1 MREIKSFDIFDT
13 LIARTVKNPIDVF
26 DIVEKQFPYNN
37 FKFIRLQ
44 SQNQSSQTMDSI
56 YDEFKKITNESD
68 ETINKL
74 REFEL
79 ITEMENTIPI
89 FSNISKIKDGDI
101 FVSDMYLSSNEI
113 RKLLDYHHINK
124 NTELFVSSGGKSDG
138 TMWESLTQTYKISS
152 HYGDN
157 YHSDIMMA
165 SRYGIKGVYT
175 ESYKFTVLESHL
187 IQNNEFELC
196 KQIRKFRLAN
206 PYDENTIEYKIY
218 EQQISYNIPILLFI
232 CNKLDEI
239 LINENRNTVLF
250 LSRDGCLL
258 TKLFSHLYPQYKSI
272 YLHSSRIINNDYTD
286 DYISY
291 LKKNYDK
298 DSCILFDLHGS
309 FNSGKKLF
317 TSLFEHLPRIFIFDI
332 SNIQN
337 YFSGITYI
345 TNYSNKIEEFNP
357 DYKGTLVQFIENEDI
372 RAPTEICLKYIDI
385 IHNIF
390 DSFVKNFDINLKK
403 NPILNNNDFF
413 KKYYIETVCKSE
425 TILKNQFD
433 FLNITELANKYNSD
447 KGNVFR
453 CAHNYSIKYEQ
464 IFNDILNFKLSRKDF
479 SIFDLLEIGLN
490 VSTTEESIPSL
501 MIWNDYFNN
510 NINITGFDIDNRFLK
525 FNKYENIDIKIGDQS
540 SEKDLSQ
547 LKNKNYDMI
556 IDDGFHA
563 SKHQQITFKTL
574 WQNIK
579 PGGYFIIEDL
589 HYQPEP
595 ETCVKTK
602 ELFENWSNNNWI
614 ETEYINSDEI
624 QIIKKDIES
633 IEFYDSKSTRWGDSV
648 KNAFVYV
655 KKKDIISIMNKNSMN
670 QIIRY
675 EFPVKSQSEEK
686 YDYTDKSSIL
696 NIRNILS
703 KNGKYNYCEIGSYL
717 GGSLVPFLRDPQC
730 EYILSV
736 DDRGNIQPDER
747 GISYDYRHIS
757 TQTMLDTL
765 SKHSLNLKKL
775 ETFDGSIHEL
785 NNNINKFDLVFID
798 GEHTDYACFRDF
810 IYSQKYL
817 KENSVVMFHDSTL
830 VYKSLKIIQEYLT
843 FNNIGHKFIKIP
855 NSSVT
860 FIFFGDYISF
870 HTEFESEDIE
880 NFYKKSEEEVLYHVV
895 QNRVEGNFRIKHK
908 TYTIGG

>member
-13 LIARTVKNPIDVF
+13 LISRTVENPIDIF

-37 FKFIRLQ
+37 FKNLRIQ
-44 SQNQSSQTMDSI
+44 SQNQSNHTMDSI
-56 YDEFKKITNESD
+56 YNEFKNITNESD

-113 RKLLDYHHINK
+113 RKLLDYHNINK

-138 TMWESLTQTYKISS
+138 TMWEALTQTYKINS

-175 ESYKFTVLESHL
+175 EAYKFTVLESYL
-187 IQNNEFELC
+187 IRNNEFELC
-196 KQIRKFRLAN
+196 QQIRKFRLAN

-250 LSRDGCLL
+250 HSRDGCLL
-258 TKLFSHLYPQYKSI
+258 IKLFSYLYPQYKSI

-291 LKKNYDK
+291 LKENYDK
-298 DSCILFDLHGS
+298 DSCVLFDLHGS
-309 FNSGKKLF
+309 LNSGKKLF
-317 TSLFEHLPRIFIFDI
+317 TSLFEHLPRIFIFDLSYIENYI
-332 SNIQN
+332 SE
-337 YFSGITYI
+337 ITYI
-345 TNYSNKIEEFNP
+345 TNYSSKIEEFNH
-357 DYKGTLVQFIENEDI
+357 DYKGTLVQFIKNEDI
-372 RAPTEICLKYIDI
+372 RTPTEHPLKYIDI
-385 IHNIF
+385 IHSIF
-390 DSFVKNFDINLKK
+390 DSFIKYFDVNLKK

-413 KKYYIETVCKSE
+413 KKYYVETVCKSE
-425 TILKNQFD
+425 TILKNQFE
-433 FLNITELANKYNSD
+433 FLNLTKLANKYNSD
-447 KGNVFR
+447 KGNLFL
-453 CAHNYSIKYEQ
+453 CAHHYSIKYEQ
-464 IFNDILNFKLSRKDF
+464 IFNDILNFKLGRKDF
-479 SIFDLLEIGLN
+479 STFDLLEIGLN
-490 VSTTEESIPSL
+490 ISTTEESIPSL
-501 MIWNDYFNN
+501 MIWNDYFNK
-510 NINITGFDIDNRFLK
+510 NINITGFDIDNRFSKL
-525 FNKYENIDIKIGDQS
+525 NIDQNIDIKIGDQS
-540 SEKDLSQ
+540 SEKDLLQ

-556 IDDGFHA
+556 IDDGYHA

-574 WQNIK
+574 WQNVK

-595 ETCVKTK
+595 ETCIKTK
-602 ELFENWSNNNWI
+602 ELFENWKSDNWI

-633 IEFYDSKSTRWGDSV
+633 IEFYDSSSKNWGDSV
-648 KNAFVYV
+648 KNAFVYI
-655 KKKDIISIMNKNSMN
+655 KKKERMNIINENTMNE
-670 QIIRY
+670 IIQY
-675 EFPVKSQSEEK
+675 EFPVPSQAEEK
-686 YDYTDKSSIL
+686 YYYTDKSAIL

-765 SKHSLNLKKL
+765 SKHSLDLTKL
-775 ETFDGSIHEL
+775 ETFDGSVHEL
-785 NNNINKFDLVFID
+785 NKNINKFDLVFID

-810 IYSQKYL
+810 MYSQKYL

-843 FNNIGHKFIKIP
+843 CNNIVHKFIKIP

-860 FIFFGDYISF
+860 FIFFGDYISLC
-870 HTEFESEDIE
+870 TEFESEDVEI
-880 NFYKKSEEEVLYHVV
+880 FYNKSEEEVLYHVI
-895 QNRVEGNFRIKHK
+895 QNRVEGSFIIKNK